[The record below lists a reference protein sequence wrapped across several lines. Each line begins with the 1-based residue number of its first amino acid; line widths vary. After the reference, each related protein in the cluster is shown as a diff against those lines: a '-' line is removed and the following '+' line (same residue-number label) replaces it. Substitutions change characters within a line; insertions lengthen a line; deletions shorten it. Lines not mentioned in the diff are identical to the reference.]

1 MKRCQYFGRG
11 CTCVAAGIMLV
22 AAGSLVPGP
31 RGEAMVPVL
40 LLSLALFYP
49 GFTMIGM
56 AIWPD

>member
-11 CTCVAAGIMLV
+11 CTCVVAGGMLLS
-22 AAGSLVPGP
+22 AGSMMSGP
-31 RGEAMVPVL
+31 RGDAGVFVQL
-40 LLSLALFYP
+40 ISLALFYP

>member
-11 CTCVAAGIMLV
+11 CTCVVAGGMLLAAGRYD
-22 AAGSLVPGP
+22 AGVFVQLI
-31 RGEAMVPVL
+31 
-40 LLSLALFYP
+40 SLALFYP